1 MYFFLINPEA
11 GHKRF
16 FRIEKQMKK
25 LLDRQAVKYRFVMI
39 DNLANVPDIIQTN
52 LRSSDQGVV
61 AVGGN
66 ATVNA
71 VINSLVGQD
80 IPVGIIPMSRT
91 NHLADS
97 LGLKGLPTAIKA
109 LADYDLRLERLGKI
123 GQHYFVGEA
132 EVATR
137 SNLLTQYL
145 RKTNPWLKFLG
156 LSRTTLPTEVG
167 TKATIALDD
176 DVLVRSKTHRL
187 QVKLNGE
194 HGDKKLKL
202 TLFASPDPTEI
213 SILHSNSIAIEG
225 ETKMPV
231 IIGNETVAHTPVEIK
246 GLAKYIRLI
255 VPKDNQLT
263 ASKTA

>member
-1 MYFFLINPEA
+1 MYLFLVNPEA

-16 FRIEKQMKK
+16 SRIEKRMRK
-25 LLDRQAVKYRFVMI
+25 LLDRQDVKYRFMMI
-39 DNLANVPDIIQTN
+39 DNLDNIPDIIKTH
-52 LRSSDQGVV
+52 LRPSDQGVV

-71 VINSLVGQD
+71 VINALVGQD
-80 IPVGIIPMSRT
+80 VPVGIIPMSRT

-97 LGLKGLPTAIKA
+97 LGLKGLPIAIKA

-132 EVATR
+132 HVTTR

-145 RKTNPWLKFLG
+145 RKTSPWLKFLG
-156 LSRTTLPTEVG
+156 LTPPTLPADVSTS
-167 TKATIALDD
+167 AAIALDD
-176 DVLVRSKTHRL
+176 NVLVRSKTHRL
-187 QVKLNGE
+187 KVELNGE
-194 HGDKKLKL
+194 QDDKKLKL
-202 TLFASPDPTEI
+202 TLFTSPDPTGI
-213 SILHSNSIAIEG
+213 SILHSNAVAIDG

-255 VPKDNQLT
+255 VPKEKQLT
-263 ASKTA
+263 ASKVA